1 MSMLDEADLRYA
13 IYFPEADKVLELD
26 NDGVGKLTS
35 NSFRAKRMPTA
46 IHANQLAHALK
57 LTNYRIVTILCKIE
71 L

>member
-1 MSMLDEADLRYA
+1 MSMLDESDLRYA
-13 IYFPEADKVLELD
+13 IYFPDDDKVLELLS
-26 NDGVGKLTS
+26 DGVPTLTCDT
-35 NSFRAKRMPTA
+35 FRAKIMPSA